1 MCIRDRYQRR
11 VRALTDIELT
21 KLQSIPSMGCGG
33 CDTPTAAHWRRAML
47 ARVILVAMLH
57 DVNDHKYDD
66 AEGSLTKSVEAH
78 IDTILEAHGGLL
90 EVPSET
96 TQSATFPPL
105 SRTAVLDT
113 MSAISFS
120 KENKKGMRYYTDS
133 LGPNWT
139 LIRDV
144 VSDADKLE
152 AIGESGLVRC
162 WEFGL
167 TSHCPPGK
175 SGAID
180 SSADVDRTQR
190 QAQLL
195 QRVKDHADEKL
206 FLLTSNFMSTPTGR
220 FLGSGRDDDMKALLE
235 KWSSDSTLLPPM

>member
-1 MCIRDRYQRR
+1 MCIRD
-11 VRALTDIELT
+11 
-21 KLQSIPSMGCGG
+21 S
-33 CDTPTAAHWRRAML
+33 
-47 ARVILVAMLH
+47 
-57 DVNDHKYDD
+57 HKYDD